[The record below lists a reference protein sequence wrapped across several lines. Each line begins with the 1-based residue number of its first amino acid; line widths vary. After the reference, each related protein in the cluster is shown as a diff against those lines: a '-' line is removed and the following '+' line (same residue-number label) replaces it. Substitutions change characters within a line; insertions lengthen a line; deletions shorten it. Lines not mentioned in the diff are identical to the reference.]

1 MEKYGF
7 VYIWFDVFR
16 KMYYIGSHWG
26 TENDGYI
33 CSSNRMR
40 DAYRRRSIDFKRKI
54 ITKVYSS
61 KADLLKKEYE
71 YLSFIKEEELGNK
84 YYNLTKHLNGHWF
97 TEEER
102 AKTLSEKISIK
113 TKEAMY
119 RTDIREKYLAGL
131 ATRDNRAWDPEVRA
145 KMSDSNKGKNTGK
158 DNSKAREMAAA
169 ANRGKKHSEKRI
181 KQIRETSKFKE
192 LNNMKIKCLHCD
204 FVGNK
209 GNIARYHNDKCKHK
223 LSSV

>member
-54 ITKVYSS
+54 IVKVASS
-61 KADLLKKEYE
+61 KTDLLKKEYE
-71 YLSFIKEEELGNK
+71 YLSLIKEEELGKK

-97 TEEER
+97 TEEEK
-102 AKTLSEKISIK
+102 AKTLKQKISE
-113 TKEAMY
+113 TALRNAQDFVY
-119 RTDIREKYLAGL
+119 REKYLAGL
-131 ATRDNRAWDPEVRA
+131 ATRDNKSSDPEVRE
-145 KMSDSNKGKNTGK
+145 KRRQSMMGKNVGK
-158 DNSKAREMAAA
+158 DNSKAIRISA
-169 ANRGKKHSEKRI
+169 EKRKGVPLSPERKI
-181 KQIRETSKFKE
+181 KLKETTHFKE

-209 GNIARYHNDKCKHK
+209 GNVSRYHNDKCKHK
-223 LSSV
+223 LSV

>member
-61 KADLLKKEYE
+61 KTDLLKKEYE
-71 YLSFIKEEELGNK
+71 YLSLIKEEELGKK

-97 TEEER
+97 TEEEK

-119 RTDIREKYLAGL
+119 RPDIREKYLAGL

-145 KMSDSNKGKNTGK
+145 KMSASNKGKNTGK
-158 DNSKAREMAAA
+158 DNSKAHEMAAA
-169 ANRGKKHSEKRI
+169 ANRGKKHSEERI
-181 KQIRETSKFKE
+181 NQIRETSKFKE

-209 GNIARYHNDKCKHK
+209 GNVARYHNDKCKHK
-223 LSSV
+223 LSV

>member
-7 VYIWFDVFR
+7 VYIWFDVYR

-26 TENDGYI
+26 TETDGYI

-61 KADLLKKEYE
+61 KTDLLKKEYE
-71 YLSFIKEEELGNK
+71 YLSLIKEKELGNK

-97 TEEER
+97 TEEEK

-119 RTDIREKYLAGL
+119 RPEVREKYLTGL
-131 ATRDNRAWDPEVRA
+131 ATRNTRSSDLEVRE
-145 KMSDSNKGKNTGK
+145 KRRQSMMGKNVGK
-158 DNSKAREMAAA
+158 DNSKAIRISA
-169 ANRGKKHSEKRI
+169 EKRKGVPLSPERKI
-181 KQIRETSKFKE
+181 KLKETTHFKK
-192 LNNMKIKCLHCD
+192 LNNINIKCLHCD

-209 GNIARYHNDKCKHK
+209 GNLARYHNDKCKHK
-223 LSSV
+223 LSV